1 MKISPSFPPFA
12 PSLPVSDPSASHTT
26 DQRAVSLLAEVL
38 EEQKHGGATTSQD
51 TAPLLLALKQ
61 VQTERDEAKAT
72 LQQMS
77 LSQSSVAS
85 DQKTLQQ
92 IQREL
97 EEAKQAMKRAQE
109 EAMLY
114 QREKIEATE
123 KFRIDRQRDAQNRL
137 EMQRSLELAKS
148 EKKALEAAFSDGSR
162 DSKKA
167 QAECAALQLRL
178 DAALT
183 QLSTAER
190 SLEQARANSKESE
203 SSAMR
208 LELISKD
215 AEAAHKVC
223 TSPPLPPCSL
233 SPPKHS
239 HTQLIVGGV
248 RHPPPSCAL

>member
-1 MKISPSFPPFA
+1 M
-12 PSLPVSDPSASHTT
+12 SDPIASHTT
-26 DQRAVSLLAEVL
+26 HQRAVSILAEVL
-38 EEQKHGGATTSQD
+38 EDQKHGGVTASQD

-61 VQTERDEAKAT
+61 AQTERDEARAS
-72 LQQMS
+72 LQHMS

-85 DQKTLQQ
+85 DQRALQQ

-114 QREKIEATE
+114 QKEKIEATE

-137 EMQRSLELAKS
+137 EMQRSLEHAQS

-167 QAECAALQLRL
+167 QTECAALQLRL

-190 SLEQARANSKESE
+190 SLEQARASSKESE
-203 SSAMR
+203 SCASR

-223 TSPPLPPCSL
+223 ASPSLFPCSL
-233 SPPKHS
+233 LPPKHPHMQS
-239 HTQLIVGGV
+239 FVAFAI
-248 RHPPPSCAL
+248 PSCAL